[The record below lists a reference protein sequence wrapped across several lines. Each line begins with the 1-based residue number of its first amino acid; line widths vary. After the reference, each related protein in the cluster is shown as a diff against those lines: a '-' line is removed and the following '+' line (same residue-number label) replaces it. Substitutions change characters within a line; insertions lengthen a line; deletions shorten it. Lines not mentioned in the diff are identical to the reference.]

1 MKSNLLKFILVVS
14 LALNI
19 SILGT
24 AGYLYYKQAGY
35 WISPFGTKMQKDR
48 FLFEELSLRPEQMK
62 EMKSRAMQFHAEIDR
77 RRHEITQKR
86 KELIT
91 FMRSDTPDANSINS
105 VISEINGM
113 QGEMQRKIALH
124 ILEEKALLDTAQ
136 QKKFLNLIENAM
148 TQGRQIGCPLPTEQ
162 N

>member
-1 MKSNLLKFILVVS
+1 
-14 LALNI
+14 
-19 SILGT
+19 
-24 AGYLYYKQAGY
+24 
-35 WISPFGTKMQKDR
+35 
-48 FLFEELSLRPEQMK
+48 
-62 EMKSRAMQFHAEIDR
+62 
-77 RRHEITQKR
+77 
-86 KELIT
+86 
-91 FMRSDTPDANSINS
+91 MRSDTPDANSINS

>member
-14 LALNI
+14 LALNM

-24 AGYLYYKQAGY
+24 AGYLYYKQSGY
-35 WISPFGTKMQKDR
+35 WTIPFGKKINKE
-48 FLFEELSLRPEQMK
+48 FLFKELSLRPEQLK
-62 EMKSRAMQFHAEIDR
+62 EMRSRAIPFRAEIDEKR
-77 RRHEITQKR
+77 NEITQKR
-86 KELIT
+86 KELISL
-91 FMRSDTPDANSINS
+91 MRMDNPDAKNINA

-113 QGEMQRKIALH
+113 QGEMQRKIAVH
-124 ILEEKALLDTAQ
+124 ILEEKALFDKVQ
-136 QKKFLNLIENAM
+136 QKKFLDLIENAM